1 MQVRERRRL
10 KDIER
15 AKSRELQERTREA
28 QRMAE
33 ALVRREEEERRKRAK
48 VEEALLNE
56 QMAVIRREMQE
67 QREAER

>member
-33 ALVRREEEERRKRAK
+33 GLVRREEEERRRRARE
-48 VEEALLNE
+48 EEALLSE
-56 QMAVIRREMQE
+56 QMSVIRREMHE
-67 QREAER
+67 RREER